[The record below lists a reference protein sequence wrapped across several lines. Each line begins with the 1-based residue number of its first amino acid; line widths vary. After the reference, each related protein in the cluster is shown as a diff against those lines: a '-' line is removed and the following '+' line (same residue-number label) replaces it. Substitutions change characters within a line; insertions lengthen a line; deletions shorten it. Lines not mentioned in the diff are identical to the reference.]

1 MHQASILF
9 LTAGFYPCK
18 KKEQTKIMAHIHL
31 EDGSFSLF
39 FALLWWTVAIILVGI
54 AIYLMRSEKKPDRRK
69 ITLAAFCTA
78 AAFAIF
84 QVSIPIF
91 GGVHLNLTPLIGI
104 LAGPSAGALVVLIIN
119 ILSAAIGHG
128 GWGLIGANTLVN
140 IVEVVVGYSCFCLLK
155 STIPDLFSRA
165 GIATI
170 AGLLCGN
177 IVMILIIIVS
187 GVQGVNQS
195 TVQILTGLSLIAAV
209 NMGVAVIEAF
219 VTGLIVAYIGKV
231 RPDLLVGERP

>member
-1 MHQASILF
+1 
-9 LTAGFYPCK
+9 
-18 KKEQTKIMAHIHL
+18 MAHIHL

-39 FALLWWTVAIILVGI
+39 FVLLWWTAAIILVGI
-54 AIYLMRSEKKPDRRK
+54 AICLMRSEKKPDRRK

-84 QVSIPIF
+84 QVSLPIF

-104 LAGPSAGALVVLIIN
+104 LAGPAAGSLVVLIIN

-140 IVEVVVGYSCFCLLK
+140 IVEVFVGYSCFRLLK
-155 STIPDLFSRA
+155 TTIPDLFPRA

-170 AGLLCGN
+170 AGLFCGN
-177 IVMILIIIVS
+177 IAMILIIIVS

-195 TVQILTGLSLIAAV
+195 TGQILTGLSLLAAV
-209 NMGVAVIEAF
+209 NMGVAVVEAF
-219 VTGLIVAYIGKV
+219 ITGLIVAYIGKV
-231 RPDLLVGERP
+231 RPDLLGDELL